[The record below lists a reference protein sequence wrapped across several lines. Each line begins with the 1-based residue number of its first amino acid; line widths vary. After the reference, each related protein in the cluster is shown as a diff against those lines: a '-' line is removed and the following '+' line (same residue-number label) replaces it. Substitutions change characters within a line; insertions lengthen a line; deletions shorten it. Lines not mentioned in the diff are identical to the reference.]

1 MPTKQICG
9 SNELSERCIAQGGW
23 DGPIHGKLC
32 VLGRGGTLDSLLFY
46 YLLKQII

>member
-23 DGPIHGKLC
+23 DGPIHSKLC
-32 VLGRGGTLDSLLFY
+32 VLAQGEVGHWTVYSFTTF
-46 YLLKQII
+46 